1 LLVVD
6 TWSAILL
13 ALLAGGL
20 VYALTMFVMLYSSQP
35 FIAWLAPGI
44 LHVFDQKFLR
54 AHGLKIRPVAN
65 TIYSGESE

>member
-1 LLVVD
+1 
-6 TWSAILL
+6 
-13 ALLAGGL
+13 
-20 VYALTMFVMLYSSQP
+20 MLYSSQP

>member
-1 LLVVD
+1 MVD
-6 TWSAILL
+6 TWSTLFL
-13 ALLAGGL
+13 ALFVGGL
-20 VYALTMFVMLYSSQP
+20 VYALTLLVMLYSSQA

-54 AHGLKIRPVAN
+54 THGLKVRPVAN